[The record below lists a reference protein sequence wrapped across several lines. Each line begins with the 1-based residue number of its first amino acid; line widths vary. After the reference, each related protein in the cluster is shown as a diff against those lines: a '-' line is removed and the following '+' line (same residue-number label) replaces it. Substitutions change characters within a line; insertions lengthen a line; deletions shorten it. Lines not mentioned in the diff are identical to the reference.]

1 MSAQGRTCKQKK
13 EVIDLEVIEFLQK
26 NWSWLAGV
34 GGLLIGGLSIIIAKV
49 RALERGVQAMLRAQM
64 ITYYQQY
71 KDSGVTMYVRQ
82 SFENCWESYE
92 KLGKNGVMQDIHQ
105 KFMRLEINE

>member
-1 MSAQGRTCKQKK
+1 
-13 EVIDLEVIEFLQK
+13 
-26 NWSWLAGV
+26 
-34 GGLLIGGLSIIIAKV
+34 
-49 RALERGVQAMLRAQM
+49 
-64 ITYYQQY
+64 
-71 KDSGVTMYVRQ
+71 VRQ